1 MEKKCSHCK
10 KILPITDYGSNRA
23 QADNLD
29 YYCRT
34 CRMELREASQ
44 KKRKRDDAGDET
56 PEEEDACEGDALYV
70 LHNSLAP
77 HQFKVGRSK
86 DPERRRRDMQASQN
100 FTVHLDAVFPG
111 RGWVEALV
119 HARLSPRRVPD
130 VPGREWFEAPLVDI
144 LKAIANCVGAEEPLV
159 KKMELEANFQL
170 KSLQKD

>member
-1 MEKKCSHCK
+1 MEEKKCSGCK
-10 KILPITDYGSNRA
+10 KVLPLVNFGSNRA

-34 CRMELREASQ
+34 CRMEASQ
-44 KKRKRDDAGDET
+44 RKRKREDGDDT
-56 PEEEDACEGDALYV
+56 PEEEDTCEGDALYV

-77 HQFKVGRSK
+77 HQSKVGRSK

-111 RGWVEALV
+111 RGWMEPLV
-119 HARLSPRRVPD
+119 HARLAPRRVPD
-130 VPGREWFEAPLVDI
+130 VPGREWFEAPLADI
-144 LKAIANCVGAEEPLV
+144 LKTVANCVCAEEPLI